1 MKNPG
6 SRTLYHFSKLSD
18 SLVNALTRQQA
29 GLNGSSQPFDSCHP
43 WRRDQNA
50 GQILFLLC
58 LRFRGDLL
66 GALKRAG
73 MTAWCGPSP
82 SIQTGKGKLPLNF
95 WSLGRVTKLP
105 DVSLD
110 CLRMHFHLLTL
121 HLLTCLGLLRGQQF
135 PRRIS
140 GVFKKRSFRAF
151 NQQCKAG
158 LRLKEKDR
166 NADRTYR
173 NGQNCKVLTREGQEA
188 QSE

>member
-18 SLVNALTRQQA
+18 SLVNAVTRQQA
-29 GLNGSSQPFDSCHP
+29 DLNGSSQTFDSCHS

-50 GQILFLLC
+50 GQIQFFLC
-58 LRFRGDLL
+58 LRFRGDLP

-73 MTAWCGPSP
+73 RTAWCGPSP

-110 CLRMHFHLLTL
+110 CLNMHFHLLTL

-135 PRRIS
+135 PRRT
-140 GVFKKRSFRAF
+140 
-151 NQQCKAG
+151 
-158 LRLKEKDR
+158 LRCFQEEKLPR
-166 NADRTYR
+166 FQPA
-173 NGQNCKVLTREGQEA
+173 V
-188 QSE
+188 